1 MESISSLVPVASVP
15 AFDQAFSRCRCIE
28 TWELRWT
35 HDSHGTRHDLPPV
48 LLREECQDV
57 DNRDHVD
64 HVVIETSGQP
74 EDSDTG
80 HFEPEY
86 DSEELPTDDN
96 DQLQD
101 SETEHFEISQ
111 QPGIILSEN
120 DPNFD
125 YCCARQYDVEAD
137 TSNVEL
143 LRSLTELLH
152 RRVLATPR
160 KLFQMGLV
168 GFCLPFM
175 ARLSPT
181 RAQQRRL

>member
-15 AFDQAFSRCRCIE
+15 AFDQAFSHCRCIE

-35 HDSHGTRHDLPPV
+35 HDSHGTRHDFPPV
-48 LLREECQDV
+48 LLRQECQDV

-86 DSEELPTDDN
+86 DSEEFPTDDN
-96 DQLQD
+96 DQLQN

-111 QPGIILSEN
+111 QAGEILSDN
-120 DPNFD
+120 DHDFD
-125 YCCARQYDVEAD
+125 YCCAGPHDVEAD
-137 TSNVEL
+137 SSNVKF
-143 LRSLTELLH
+143 LRSLKEFWH
-152 RRVLATPR
+152 QLATPR
-160 KLFQMGLV
+160 NFFQMDLV
-168 GFCLPFM
+168 AFCLPFM
-175 ARLSPT
+175 ARLSPPGT
-181 RAQQRRL
+181 RQRRL